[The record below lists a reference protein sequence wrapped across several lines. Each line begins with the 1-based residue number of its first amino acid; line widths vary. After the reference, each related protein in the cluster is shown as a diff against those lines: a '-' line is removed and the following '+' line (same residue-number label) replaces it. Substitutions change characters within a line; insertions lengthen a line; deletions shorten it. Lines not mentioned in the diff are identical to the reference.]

1 MSDKEA
7 QRDLA
12 REIAKLLPIN
22 DDDVEWAQQVL
33 LLVPYA
39 LRERRVK
46 AGLVRPLSHSRNP
59 LTDATDD
66 EDCC

>member
-1 MSDKEA
+1 MSNKEA

-12 REIAKLLPIN
+12 REIARLLPIN

-46 AGLVRPLSHSRNP
+46 AGLVPPLRDGKNALSAESG
-59 LTDATDD
+59 D